1 MCDSCLCV
9 NSESPAAKMD
19 TISASCPGSTSPYH
33 FQDYEPQK
41 DLLLKQ
47 HPPVL
52 LPSRQQVKSCY
63 SKSPWLELYTTRS
76 LFHLCELLIEVRF
89 IVVLQSQP
97 VCGEYR
103 AHTQFIFRNLFPNNF
118 SMLKELN
125 NLLTV
130 GDSLILTN
138 ILIHVSK
145 IKTKAIIIMAYF
157 SLLYY

>member
-1 MCDSCLCV
+1 MNYFFKKLKVSWFSKSIKCSVCDSCLCV

-19 TISASCPGSTSPYH
+19 TVSASCPGSTSPYH

-52 LPSRQQVKSCY
+52 PPSQQQVKSCY
-63 SKSPWLELYTTRS
+63 SKSPWLELYNTRS
-76 LFHLCELLIEVRF
+76 LFHFCELLIEVRF

-118 SMLKELN
+118 SVLKELN
-125 NLLTV
+125 IILKMLEIPSYLL
-130 GDSLILTN
+130 I
-138 ILIHVSK
+138 
-145 IKTKAIIIMAYF
+145 Y
-157 SLLYY
+157 